1 MKGMIRAAAMA
12 FLLASGVSWA
22 EDYDAGLEAFNAGD
36 YETAY
41 ETWRPMAE
49 QGDAVAQN
57 RLGIMYAK
65 GRAVVQHYAE
75 ALRWYRAAAEQGHA
89 EAQHNLGLMYEDDLG
104 VAQDYA
110 EAARWYR
117 AAAEQGFA
125 SAQNNLGDMYL
136 QGRGVAQDDAE
147 AVRWY
152 QAASAQAQRNNRICR
167 ETGYQD
173 CGACIET
180 NYQDC
185 DWATGYDEILPRH
198 WLETR

>member
-1 MKGMIRAAAMA
+1 MA

-57 RLGIMYAK
+57 RLGIMYAR
-65 GRAVVQHYAE
+65 GQ
-75 ALRWYRAAAEQGHA
+75 
-89 EAQHNLGLMYEDDLG
+89 
-104 VAQDYA
+104 
-110 EAARWYR
+110 
-117 AAAEQGFA
+117 
-125 SAQNNLGDMYL
+125 
-136 QGRGVAQDDAE
+136 GVAQDDAE

-185 DWATGYDEILPRH
+185 DWATGNDEILPRH

>member
-57 RLGIMYAK
+57 RLGIMYAR
-65 GRAVVQHYAE
+65 GQ
-75 ALRWYRAAAEQGHA
+75 
-89 EAQHNLGLMYEDDLG
+89 
-104 VAQDYA
+104 
-110 EAARWYR
+110 
-117 AAAEQGFA
+117 
-125 SAQNNLGDMYL
+125 
-136 QGRGVAQDDAE
+136 GVAQDDAE